1 MHLVTMSS
9 EYQTRLNMLDASK
22 KRHQAY
28 LEKGEIER
36 ANSEVREGSRI
47 CDRLGKNVVL
57 EFYHLVCDTA
67 TEVRELKDLVQKN
80 VIKCPNCDFVAMS
93 KQSLNSHRGK
103 KHKV

>member
-1 MHLVTMSS
+1 MSDLI
-9 EYQTRLNMLDASK
+9 TRNKLLDTSK
-22 KRHQAY
+22 QKYQAY
-28 LEKGEIER
+28 LEKGDIR
-36 ANSEVREGSRI
+36 MANAIIRDASFN
-47 CDRLGKNVVL
+47 CDMLGKNVIA